1 MQKLLITGPTG
12 FVASR
17 MAQDLRAAYRV
28 TAMTHSELD
37 ITDPEACRRAVA
49 GVKPDAVLHFAAIS
63 RIDVCDKD
71 PALARRV
78 NVVGTQNIARA
89 CQENGAALVYASSD
103 QVYTGLTG
111 EAPHREDEGLSPT
124 NVYARTK
131 VEAEQL
137 AASLCERFYALR
149 LTWMFDLPVRFC
161 ASSLGVVGMCMR
173 ALLHGEPVRA
183 AVNDHRGMTYVREV
197 IENIPALLAAPCGVY
212 NYGSPNFESTYA
224 VCRRVFER
232 FGASG
237 RASKLLVPFEAE
249 APQNL
254 MIDDAKQR
262 AANIR
267 FSPTMDAVDRM
278 FAEYRL
284 SF

>member
-17 MAQDLRAAYRV
+17 MAQDLSTSYQV
-28 TAMTHSELD
+28 TAVPHGALD
-37 ITDPEACRRAVA
+37 ITDLKACRNAVA
-49 GVKPDAVLHFAAIS
+49 ESKPDAVLHFAAIS
-63 RIDVCDKD
+63 HIDVCEKD

-78 NVVGTQNIARA
+78 NVLGTENIARA

-103 QVYTGLTG
+103 QVYTGLPG
-111 EAPHREDEGLSPT
+111 DAPHNEEETLSPT
-124 NVYARTK
+124 NVYACTK

-149 LTWMFDLPVRFC
+149 LTWMFDLPVRHC

-173 ALLHGEPVRA
+173 ALLQGEPVRA

-197 IENIPALLAAPCGVY
+197 IENIPALLAAPCGIY

-224 VCRRVFER
+224 VCRRIFER
-232 FGASG
+232 FGASD
-237 RASKLLVPFEAE
+237 RAPKLLVPFETDGHI
-249 APQNL
+249 NL

-262 AANIR
+262 AAGIR
-267 FSPTMDAVDRM
+267 FSQTMDAVDRM
-278 FAEYRL
+278 FTEYHL
-284 SF
+284 AF